1 MTAFRSNNIFRSLKI
16 VWQSSRLWSLVNALV
31 VIFKGVMPLLLIFV
45 VQLLVD
51 EVGEALQAKEM
62 VKNVEAVY
70 RALFFAAGVFLL
82 NAVLNS
88 MADLIREKHSFF
100 ITDAVQHMIHKR
112 TTTLDFINFDNFDF
126 QNSYYRAV
134 NEANYR
140 PTSIYYGFV
149 GLIQNSITLALI
161 AGLLASLHW
170 SMLLLLLVISVPVVY
185 IRLRFSRKIYS
196 FKREH
201 TEDERYVNYHNRL
214 LTGKEFAKELRV
226 FNLSGLFKT
235 RFEEQKNALRA
246 KRFGMLKLK
255 TGYEFLVQLITASA
269 LIVVFGFIAAK
280 AIAGE
285 LTQGQMVMYFLA
297 MYRGYGFL
305 QEFLGRISGL
315 YENGLFLKNLFDF
328 IDFDMIKQSGLQTK
342 AFPAPV
348 KQGIVIK
355 DLTFKYPN
363 SSRNLFEKISFKILP
378 GETIALVGAN
388 GAGKS
393 TLVKLLCGLYQP
405 DKGMISIDGINLSDI
420 RRDSLAE
427 NVSVVFQDFM
437 LYNVS
442 ARENIW
448 FGNVKRSA
456 DDQEIY
462 VSAEKSGVNHL
473 IENLPKG
480 YETTLGTLF
489 KDSEMLSVG
498 EWQRMALSRS
508 FFNNSQLVILDEPT
522 SSLDAFTEAKL
533 IENFKAITK
542 NRMAIIV
549 SHRMSTIHLADRVV
563 VLNDHSIAEEGSPS
577 DLLQQKGLFY
587 DMVQSLKRE

>member
-1 MTAFRSNNIFRSLKI
+1 MAAFKSNNILRSLKI
-16 VWQSSRLWSLVNALV
+16 VWQSSPLWSLFNALV
-31 VIFKGVMPLLLIFV
+31 VISKGVMPLLLIFV
-45 VQLLVD
+45 VQMLVD
-51 EVGEALQAKEM
+51 EVSGVLQAKETTRD
-62 VKNVEAVY
+62 VVNVY
-70 RALFFAAGVFLL
+70 RAIFFAAGVFFF

-88 MADLIREKHSFF
+88 LADLIREKHSFY
-100 ITDAVQHMIHKR
+100 IIDAVQHMIHKR
-112 TTTLDFINFDNFDF
+112 TTTLDFINFDNFNF

-134 NEANYR
+134 NEAHYR

-149 GLIQNSITLALI
+149 GLIQNSITLVLI

-170 SMLLLLLVISVPVVY
+170 FMLLLLLLISVPVIY
-185 IRLRFSRKIYS
+185 IRLKFSRKIYS

-226 FNLSGLFKT
+226 FNLAALFKT
-235 RFEEQKNALRA
+235 RFEKQKNELRT
-246 KRFGMLKLK
+246 KRFALMKVK
-255 TGYEFLVQLITASA
+255 TGYEFLVQLITALA

-280 AIAGE
+280 AINGE

-305 QEFLGRISGL
+305 QDFLGRVSAL
-315 YENGLFLKNLFDF
+315 YENGLFLKNLFEF
-328 IDFDMIKQSGLQTK
+328 IDFDMVKHSARQTESFPVSLREGIAIKNLS
-342 AFPAPV
+342 
-348 KQGIVIK
+348 
-355 DLTFKYPN
+355 FKYPN
-363 SSRNLFEKISFKILP
+363 STRNVFENLTLKIQA

-405 DKGMISIDGINLSDI
+405 DKGIITIDGINLYAISK
-420 RRDSLAE
+420 RSLAE

-442 ARENIW
+442 AKENIW
-448 FGNVKRSA
+448 FGNVNRSPE
-456 DDQEIY
+456 DKEIY
-462 VSAEKSGVNHL
+462 ASAKKSGVHHL
-473 IENLPKG
+473 IEDLPKG
-480 YETTLGTLF
+480 FETTLGTLF

-498 EWQRMALSRS
+498 EWQRMALARS
-508 FFNNSQLVILDEPT
+508 FFNEAQLVILDEPT

-533 IENFKAITK
+533 IENFKVITK
-542 NRMAIIV
+542 NRTAIIV

-563 VLNDHSIAEEGSPS
+563 VLNNHGVAEEGSPQE
-577 DLLQQKGLFY
+577 LLKQKGVFY
-587 DMVQSLKRE
+587 DMVESLKRK